1 MRSIY
6 GIGSLITQALMD
18 AATINA
24 LKAIRLT
31 EVADFS
37 QPKRRRTGKKY
48 PHSSARQKAR
58 YARHI
63 AAGQISFIS
72 HGPSA

>member
-1 MRSIY
+1 MRAIY
-6 GIGSLITQALMD
+6 GFGSLMAQALMD

-24 LKAIRLT
+24 LEAIRLT

-37 QPKRRRTGKKY
+37 RQKRRRTGKEY
-48 PHSSARQKAR
+48 PHSSARQSAR
-58 YARHI
+58 YARQL

-72 HGPSA
+72 HGPAA